1 MRIYMCCWRACVRM
15 CLARGNLVHTTA
27 QQPANKRSVHAIISR
42 RKRSKVLFND
52 AGFQIR
58 KRLAAELYLA
68 LNGRPPVGDGRYGPL
83 GAWSALRHAIAAVCP
98 RHLYRLQNH
107 EDCYQQGSYRARI
120 FPEVAHSASQTMQSQ
135 LETVQCVLHELSL
148 PILPRCQCRQL
159 WTSVGG
165 AAARPDSMT

>member
-1 MRIYMCCWRACVRM
+1 M
-15 CLARGNLVHTTA
+15 HTTA

-120 FPEVAHSASQTMQSQ
+120 FPEVAHCESNDAIAAENGAVCASRAVATHPATLSVQTALDERWRCSGTPRQYDIVQTVVSLLEAVSRGSA
-135 LETVQCVLHELSL
+135 
-148 PILPRCQCRQL
+148 R
-159 WTSVGG
+159 
-165 AAARPDSMT
+165 